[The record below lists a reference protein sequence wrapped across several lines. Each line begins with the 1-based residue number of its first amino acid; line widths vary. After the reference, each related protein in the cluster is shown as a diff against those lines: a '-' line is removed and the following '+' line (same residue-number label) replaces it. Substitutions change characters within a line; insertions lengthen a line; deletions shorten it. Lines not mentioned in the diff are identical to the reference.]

1 MRWRKGMRF
10 LNSTHSL
17 SNVATARVV
26 GVLLHFEFFGDFHG
40 PRGNG
45 SGAWR
50 TLRWRREYRAYRDL
64 MRKEGAV
71 NFRNEE
77 PVRFEDSAQFLRL
90 GLMRTEEA
98 LEQSARM
105 TQDARAAEPAAHR
118 A

>member
-1 MRWRKGMRF
+1 MSRRQELSARSCISSSSAI
-10 LNSTHSL
+10 STDHVEAE
-17 SNVATARVV
+17 VA
-26 GVLLHFEFFGDFHG
+26 
-40 PRGNG
+40 RGEYYD
-45 SGAWR
+45 GA
-50 TLRWRREYRAYRDL
+50 REYRAYRDL

-71 NFRNEE
+71 NFRNEK

>member
-1 MRWRKGMRF
+1 MSRRQE
-10 LNSTHSL
+10 LSACSCISSSSAISTDHVETE
-17 SNVATARVV
+17 VA
-26 GVLLHFEFFGDFHG
+26 
-40 PRGNG
+40 RGEYYD
-45 SGAWR
+45 GA
-50 TLRWRREYRAYRDL
+50 REYRAYRDL

-71 NFRNEE
+71 NFRNEK

>member
-1 MRWRKGMRF
+1 
-10 LNSTHSL
+10 
-17 SNVATARVV
+17 
-26 GVLLHFEFFGDFHG
+26 
-40 PRGNG
+40 
-45 SGAWR
+45 
-50 TLRWRREYRAYRDL
+50 